1 MTRDEYLQRL
11 RRHAPL
17 EVSFGPRSVALFDP
31 VFLDS
36 EQGKFGGGDW
46 VESWYVIGLDTSD
59 GEAAPIFIDRE
70 DPQTPV
76 YTGSYVADENYWFY
90 DTATESV
97 DGFFAGLVAFAK
109 IAEGPYPPS
118 AGDRAAYLAVVQAAN
133 PGLETWFWEYLVTPP
148 PSEPV
153 WDNG

>member
-1 MTRDEYLQRL
+1 MTREEYLERL

-17 EVSFGPRSVALFDP
+17 EVSFGPRAVALFDP

-36 EQGKFGGGDW
+36 EQSKYGGGDW

-59 GEAAPIFIDRE
+59 GETAPIFIDRE

-76 YTGSYVADENYWFY
+76 YTGDYVADENYWFY
-90 DTATESV
+90 D
-97 DGFFAGLVAFAK
+97 GLVAFAT
-109 IAEGPYPPS
+109 IAAGPYLPS
-118 AGDRAAYLAVVQAAN
+118 AADRDAYLAAVQAAN

-148 PSEPV
+148 PA
-153 WDNG
+153 